1 MVEEDSVGFD
11 SLEERI
17 IRVVELVNSLRK
29 EKQALAAEVE
39 QAIAARDAARREASE
54 AKNELLRCQ
63 QELETLR
70 SERKQV
76 RTRIEKLLGQMDLL
90 ANQ

>member
-1 MVEEDSVGFD
+1 MLEEDSVGFD

-17 IRVVELVNSLRK
+17 VRVVELVNSLRK

-54 AKNELLRCQ
+54 LKNELLRCQ

>member
-1 MVEEDSVGFD
+1 MLEEDSVGFD

-17 IRVVELVNSLRK
+17 VRVVELVNSLRK

-70 SERKQV
+70 SERRQV